1 MRLLTIDEAELKGW
15 LEAIPQ
21 GSKVAENALMES
33 VFPWLGLMAGRM
45 LRRFPKVRE
54 WVEVDD
60 ISQDA
65 ALRLLRAL
73 RTMEG
78 LTPEHFEV
86 LALTQVRRQ
95 LYDQAR
101 QVTRKMKSNNDGLN
115 QLVTSDSSIDY
126 SEHIEQTVTPAQ
138 LDRWTSLHE
147 HAEKLPIREREAFSL
162 TYYHNWSTVQIGELF
177 HVDDRTVRR
186 WYQSACEALREQ
198 LGADAP
204 VG

>member
-1 MRLLTIDEAELKGW
+1 MRLLTIDEAELKSW

-115 QLVTSDSSIDY
+115 QL
-126 SEHIEQTVTPAQ
+126 
-138 LDRWTSLHE
+138 W
-147 HAEKLPIREREAFSL
+147 
-162 TYYHNWSTVQIGELF
+162 
-177 HVDDRTVRR
+177 
-186 WYQSACEALREQ
+186 
-198 LGADAP
+198 
-204 VG
+204 